1 MTFNKIKNF
10 FTKLFRKIRYK
21 ILGTKFYEKFFD
33 KQTDSKKMK
42 RFLKNISAGRYTAEI
57 KAGTVY
63 VLNYDDPSVITL
75 AIKNKYVRNVEWAEG
90 SMLPELKIWY
100 PSVTVEGENFLR
112 NQTFFNRHPVLEKL
126 FIAIMSSII
135 TLLIGYFSK

>member
-1 MTFNKIKNF
+1 
-10 FTKLFRKIRYK
+10 
-21 ILGTKFYEKFFD
+21 
-33 KQTDSKKMK
+33 MK